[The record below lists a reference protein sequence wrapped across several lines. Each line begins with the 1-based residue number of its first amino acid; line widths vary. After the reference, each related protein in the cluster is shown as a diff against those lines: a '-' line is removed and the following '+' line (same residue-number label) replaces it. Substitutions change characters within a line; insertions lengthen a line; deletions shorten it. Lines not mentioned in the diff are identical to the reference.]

1 MCELVFALRAGGWL
15 EQYGLICDHLSVPM
29 IVLI

>member
-1 MCELVFALRAGGWL
+1 MCAHVFALRAGGWL
-15 EQYGLICDHLSVPM
+15 EESGLICERLSVPM